1 MAWVPIPEAYNS
13 FMARKV
19 ADLFQEASQL
29 PENDR
34 AELAG
39 RLLDSIIGEPDRNVE
54 LAWAEEVERRVR
66 EIDSG
71 EVATIPWEEVRARLH
86 ACLNDHPSISSR
98 RG

>member
-1 MAWVPIPEAYNS
+1 
-13 FMARKV
+13 MARNL

-39 RLLDSIIGEPDRNVE
+39 RLLDSINGEPDRNVE
-54 LAWAEEVERRVR
+54 LAWAKEVERRVR

-71 EVATIPWEEVRARLH
+71 EVSTIPWEEVRARLH
-86 ACLNDHPSISSR
+86 ARLNDQPSISSR